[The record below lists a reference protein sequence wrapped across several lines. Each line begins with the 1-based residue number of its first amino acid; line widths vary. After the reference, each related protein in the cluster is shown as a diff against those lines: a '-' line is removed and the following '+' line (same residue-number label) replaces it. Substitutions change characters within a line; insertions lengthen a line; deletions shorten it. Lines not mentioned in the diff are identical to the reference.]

1 MGFEDGFED
10 SSRLKRRPEEVMGN
24 TIPCPGACALALI
37 AVKHEAI
44 EMFVKEIEEDWM
56 RLERN

>member
-1 MGFEDGFED
+1 M
-10 SSRLKRRPEEVMGN
+10 RGN

-44 EMFVKEIEEDWM
+44 EVFVKEIKEDWM
-56 RLERN
+56 VAGKELGV